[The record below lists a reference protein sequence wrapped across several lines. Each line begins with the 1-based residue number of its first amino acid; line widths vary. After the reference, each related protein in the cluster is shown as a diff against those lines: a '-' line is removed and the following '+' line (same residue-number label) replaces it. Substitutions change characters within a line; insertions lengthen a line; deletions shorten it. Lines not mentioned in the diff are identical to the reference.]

1 MALPTFFIIGAP
13 KAGTTSL
20 HSYLDRHPQIQMSVV
35 KEPRFFAGPENGIP
49 YPPDHVAMLAD
60 YEALFDSDVEVRGE
74 SSTDYATHPRR
85 QGVPERIKAM
95 VPNARF
101 VYLVRDPVARTIS
114 HYKMTSALL
123 GERRSLIDALGDLA
137 DRRGPY
143 ISASLYA
150 TQLELYLRHF
160 PQERILV
167 LDQADLQTDRR
178 ATLKE
183 VCRFLSVDDSLN
195 LSGLDEE
202 LLSSSQWRRYPT
214 GYADFIAQ
222 FVAPRFRWVPQGFR
236 RSVRSS
242 IERLLWKPLE
252 VDLPDDLRERLEEL
266 YAPEVSRLRELTGK
280 AFPSWSV

>member
-20 HSYLDRHPQIQMSVV
+20 HSYLDRHPQIQMSQV
-35 KEPRFFAGPENGIP
+35 KEPRFFAEPENGTP
-49 YPPDHVAMLAD
+49 YHQDHVPTLSA
-60 YEALFDSDVEVRGE
+60 YEGLFDDRVDVRGE
-74 SSTDYATHPRR
+74 SSTDYATYPRR

-95 VPNARF
+95 VPDAKF

-123 GERRSLIDALGDLA
+123 GEKRSLVEALGDLTNMHS
-137 DRRGPY
+137 PY
-143 ISASLYA
+143 ISPSLYG
-150 TQLELYLRHF
+150 TQLELFLSHF
-160 PQERILV
+160 PQERILM
-167 LDQADLQTDRR
+167 LDQADLQADR
-178 ATLKE
+178 ATTLKE
-183 VCRFLSVDDSLN
+183 VCRFLSVDDSLD

-214 GYADFIAQ
+214 GYADIIAR
-222 FVAPRFRWVPQGFR
+222 FVAPRFRWVPRGFR

-252 VDLPDDLRERLEEL
+252 IDLPNDLRGRLEEL